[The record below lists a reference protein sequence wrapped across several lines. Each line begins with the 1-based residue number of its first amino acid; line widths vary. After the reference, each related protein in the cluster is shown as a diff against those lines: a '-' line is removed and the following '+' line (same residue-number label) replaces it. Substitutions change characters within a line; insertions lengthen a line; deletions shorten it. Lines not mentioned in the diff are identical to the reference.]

1 MGNNTKKKTNQ
12 KKGKEKKRD
21 RVFSGKLKKKKKQKW
36 WKKNVSVKLVS
47 DLSFLEGIKE
57 FPVCHSVLL
66 DAYWV
71 TLLGLNRLML
81 NVDSKSK
88 TKPQY
93 RF

>member
-1 MGNNTKKKTNQ
+1 M
-12 KKGKEKKRD
+12 
-21 RVFSGKLKKKKKQKW
+21 
-36 WKKNVSVKLVS
+36 SVKLVS